1 MVCQGWGTRRALVA
15 LDALVCA
22 VLVGGAGL
30 ATAQSRDLER
40 LQVITGLGGN
50 EGSSIGIT
58 IEDVVD
64 NDAADEGAY
73 VNAVRAD
80 SPAEAGLMAGDVITS
95 LDGRTIDSPSM
106 LRRRLSG
113 FGAGEEVSISVTR
126 AGQQVTLLATLG
138 DERSRRRRLQFLR
151 TNDLI

>member
-1 MVCQGWGTRRALVA
+1 MMVCQGGGTRR
-15 LDALVCA
+15 ALVCA

-95 LDGRTIDSPSM
+95 LDGRTIDSSSM